1 MEKEG
6 IIKEYTMIPDFRKLG
21 YNLMAI
27 TMFRLKPIHGQELE
41 NLQKASRE
49 LNDQT
54 RRPFLLVMDG
64 MGMGKHLYQFHST
77 ETTVNMLHI

>member
-1 MEKEG
+1 
-6 IIKEYTMIPDFRKLG
+6 MIPDFRKLG